1 MIVNLKNLRT
11 LNTGF
16 SAAFAAGFGSAP
28 ADILPAM
35 ETRSATR
42 EQEYGWLGQW
52 PGLREWVGERVLRGI
67 AQHGYVI
74 RNRKFE
80 STVEVL
86 RDDIED
92 DQFGVYGPM
101 FRELGRA
108 AAAHPAEIVYK
119 TLLDGFET
127 VCYDGQYFFDTDHPV
142 DGRSVSNHGGG
153 SGTAWF
159 LLDLSRAVRPI
170 IFQRRRDYEI
180 EMMNDPRDERT
191 FMRDTWR
198 YGVSA
203 RVNAGYGLWQLAYGS
218 KDDLS
223 AANYEKARAALMGM
237 KGDEGRPLGCMPTH
251 LAVPPGLEG
260 KALEIL
266 NAERGANGAT
276 NVWKGTAKPHVTP
289 WLAAAA

>member
-1 MIVNLKNLRT
+1 MIVSQRSLQT
-11 LNTGF
+11 LHRGF
-16 SAAFAAGFGSAP
+16 SAAFRDGFGSAAP
-28 ADILPAM
+28 DTLPAM
-35 ETRSATR
+35 DVRSTTS
-42 EQEYGWLGQW
+42 EEEYGWLGQW
-52 PGLREWVGERVLRGI
+52 PGMREWVGERVLRGV

-80 STVEVL
+80 TTVEVL

-92 DQFGVYGPM
+92 DRFGVYGPM

-108 AAAHPAEIVYK
+108 AAAHPAEIVYGALK
-119 TLLDGFET
+119 DGFET

-142 DGRSVSNHGGG
+142 GGKSVSNSGGG
-153 SGTAWF
+153 AGTAWF
-159 LLDLSRAVRPI
+159 LLDLSRTIRPI

-180 EMMNDPRDERT
+180 EALIDPRDERA
-191 FMRDTWR
+191 FMRDAFV

-218 KDDLS
+218 KQELT
-223 AANYEKARAALMGM
+223 AANYGAARAALLGAS
-237 KGDEGRPLGCMPTH
+237 GDEGRPLGCMPTH
-251 LAVPPGLEG
+251 LVVPPALEE

-266 NAERGANGAT
+266 NAERDAAGAT

-289 WLAAAA
+289 WLAAA